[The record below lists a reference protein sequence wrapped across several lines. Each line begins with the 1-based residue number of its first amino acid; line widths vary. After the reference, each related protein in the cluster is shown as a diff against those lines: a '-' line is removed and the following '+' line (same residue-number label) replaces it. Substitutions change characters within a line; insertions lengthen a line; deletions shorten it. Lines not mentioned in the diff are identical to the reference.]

1 MLPAVEEARAE
12 GENLIGEVCEAAVK
26 AVDATIGL
34 SKARA
39 AVFVFDDSG
48 DVTAYAVSDADVA
61 ALKSAIAKS
70 PAAAVAAADIERLI
84 NEDPSG
90 EYEAAP
96 PREASK

>member
-1 MLPAVEEARAE
+1 MVAAEIEA
-12 GENLIGEVCEAAVK
+12 GENVLGGVCEAAVK
-26 AVDATIGL
+26 AVDATIGA

-39 AVFVFDDSG
+39 VLFTFGDNG
-48 DVTAYAVSDADVA
+48 DVTVHAIGEAELDAVKTAV
-61 ALKSAIAKS
+61 AKS

-96 PREASK
+96 PMEASK

>member
-1 MLPAVEEARAE
+1 MLAAE
-12 GENLIGEVCEAAVK
+12 IETGENVLGEVCEAAVK
-26 AVDATIGL
+26 AVDEAIGA

-39 AVFVFDDSG
+39 VLFTFGDNG
-48 DVTAYAVSDADVA
+48 DVTVHAIGDEDVDAVKA
-61 ALKSAIAKS
+61 AVAKS

-96 PREASK
+96 SMEMTK

>member
-1 MLPAVEEARAE
+1 MAGPIEEAHVE
-12 GENLIGEVCEAAVK
+12 GENLVGEVLEAAVK

-39 AVFVFDDSG
+39 AVFVFADNG
-48 DVTAYAVSDADVA
+48 DVTAYAISDADVA
-61 ALKSAIAKS
+61 ALKSAIEKS

-96 PREASK
+96 PMEASK